1 MMLPYSEVRAFVQH
15 LAPTWHKPQH
25 ENFAQL
31 LCALLARGRLNLCD
45 LARALDPP
53 SQSVHGRLKRLTR
66 FLDTPH
72 LDEAALSVRWLKL
85 A

>member
-1 MMLPYSEVRAFVQH
+1 MSS
-15 LAPTWHKPQH
+15 TWPPPGTPQH
-25 ENFAQL
+25 ENVAHL
-31 LCALLARGRLNLCD
+31 LCALLARGCLSLCELD
-45 LARALDPP
+45 RALDVP

-66 FLDTPH
+66 CLDNPH